1 MLDLSNAEAI
11 GGDDTG
17 FIVELLQVF
26 LKNIPTHK
34 TSLKTHFEDGDI
46 LALGAA
52 VHKLKSATSVLG
64 MKEYGVQLR
73 DLEAECLKEKP
84 KATITA
90 AYENVLNTLDA
101 EILLVEA
108 ELENRK
114 APLG

>member
-34 TSLKTHFEDGDI
+34 ASLKTHFEEDDI
-46 LALGAA
+46 LALGSA

-64 MKEYGVQLR
+64 MKEYGVLLKE
-73 DLEAECLKEKP
+73 LEAECLKEKP

-90 AYENVLNTLDA
+90 AYEEVLKTLDA
-101 EILLVEA
+101 EIILVKA

-114 APLG
+114 AQLG